1 MCSEKAKTYLE
12 KTKTV
17 FGKTKTKKSIREQ
30 ARADNVL
37 WQRSQDE

>member
-12 KTKTV
+12 KAKPYL
-17 FGKTKTKKSIREQ
+17 KKAKPKESIREQ

-37 WQRSQDE
+37 